1 MQDNIDDLCEFMT
14 LDGVHIEDITDIYV
28 LGHSFGEPDFK
39 YFEFLVKATQVGVD
53 FNKLSALWQIR
64 NIGIQNMSEAEL
76 LEWIQLNIMYTTLH
90 RKTKLQKENIS
101 FPKEEMMEKALFG
114 KTNVYTD
121 GDGRVHKVEE
131 AMQKAQDLSLIHI

>member
-1 MQDNIDDLCEFMT
+1 MQDNIDDLCEFMAI
-14 LDGVHIEDITDIYV
+14 DGVHIEDITDIYV

-90 RKTKLQKENIS
+90 RKTILQKENIS
-101 FPKEEMMEKALFG
+101 FPKEEMMEKTLFG

-131 AMQKAQDLSLIHI
+131 AMQKAQEAVH